1 MRNSVCGCLWERGRL
16 ASGHCEA
23 TLTCD
28 TLYRIHGQMT
38 DNEVNST
45 LDQVVISELVGI
57 NHNKADKFLLSHH
70 PLSTYLI

>member
-1 MRNSVCGCLWERGRL
+1 MRNSVCGCHWERGRL
-16 ASGHCEA
+16 ARGHCEA

-57 NHNKADKFLLSHH
+57 NHNKADKFL
-70 PLSTYLI
+70 